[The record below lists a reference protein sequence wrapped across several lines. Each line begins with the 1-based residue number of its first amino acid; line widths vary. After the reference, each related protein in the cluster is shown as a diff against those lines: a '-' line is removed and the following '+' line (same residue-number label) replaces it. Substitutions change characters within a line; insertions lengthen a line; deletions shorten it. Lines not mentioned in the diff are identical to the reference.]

1 MDQKHTNYKDLD
13 ENLAWLTQKTEE
25 PKCNKGNFTF
35 PQHTQEMQLNSKVIK
50 KWQPTHFYINPLFM
64 LIPPF
69 LATFLVPPQVT
80 QFLEGPNTPPPL
92 L

>member
-35 PQHTQEMQLNSKVIK
+35 PEHTQEMQLNCKVII

-69 LATFLVPPQVT
+69 LQRFWYPPK
-80 QFLEGPNTPPPL
+80 
-92 L
+92 